1 MLEAHGLLQLT
12 MRSETA
18 RIQAQFVSRNS
29 SHNAGTKSAD
39 GTSDIAGT
47 GSGSGGNPGTKSAI
61 TLPKGAS
68 TGPMKEFWQR
78 AADKAAAYA
87 PSADTMKK
95 LQDASKDDNKEIAA
109 QKMQQAKSKLQSL
122 RLQAQLAAASGD
134 KQQLRRLAQ
143 EVAAAARDVASAA
156 HDLAG
161 SVVDSVTGDSA
172 SVPVTTT
179 GGDGSAE
186 GATGD
191 AASGEAAPDGSAA
204 AAASTPTGEALA
216 NPAASATGAG
226 LSQADTHKADGH
238 SNEGRSSAESET
250 PASPSTDNDPLG
262 TALQAKATDKNTPL
276 YAQDPPQDGDK
287 FAWGQKALNSLS
299 TDANNALSQ
308 ARGLLA
314 FIASLVRGKRKSG
327 EGNEDDRFFN
337 ELQRMVDDAQ
347 ASVNHDISGASQ
359 ELVAAQTD
367 ATDASAGL
375 GTGDGSSSLF
385 GIESVTITTQV
396 TTTAVFLNITT

>member
-18 RIQAQFVSRNS
+18 RIQAQFIARNS
-29 SHNAGTKSAD
+29 SHNAATKPAD
-39 GTSDIAGT
+39 DAAGSIST
-47 GSGSGGNPGTKSAI
+47 GSTGSSSSGTKSAI
-61 TLPKGAS
+61 TLPKGAT

-78 AADKAAAYA
+78 AADKAAENA
-87 PSADTMKK
+87 PSADTLKK

-156 HDLAG
+156 HDFAG
-161 SVVDSVTGDSA
+161 SVVDSVSGDSA
-172 SVPVTTT
+172 SVPLTTT
-179 GGDGSAE
+179 GGDGTSEGESGETGDTGAASGPSAE
-186 GATGD
+186 GSANPAGSTTG
-191 AASGEAAPDGSAA
+191 
-204 AAASTPTGEALA
+204 AAASPDTTHETAGRS
-216 NPAASATGAG
+216 PAAGNTEAG
-226 LSQADTHKADGH
+226 
-238 SNEGRSSAESET
+238 T
-250 PASPSTDNDPLG
+250 PANPSTDNDPLG
-262 TALQAKATDKNTPL
+262 TALQAKATDKNAPL

-299 TDANNALSQ
+299 TDANNAMSQ

-314 FIASLVRGKRKSG
+314 FIATLVRGKRKSG

-359 ELVAAQTD
+359 ELVADQT
-367 ATDASAGL
+367 AAADASAGL
-375 GTGDGSSSLF
+375 GTGDGSSSQF
-385 GIESVTITTQV
+385 GIESITMTTQV

>member
-18 RIQAQFVSRNS
+18 RIQAQFASRNS
-29 SHNAGTKSAD
+29 SHKAGAKSAD
-39 GTSDIAGT
+39 ATSDLAGT
-47 GSGSGGNPGTKSAI
+47 GNSSIGDPGTKSAI
-61 TLPKGAS
+61 SLPKGAT

-78 AADKAAAYA
+78 AADKAAKNA
-87 PSADTMKK
+87 PSADTMKR

-109 QKMQQAKSKLQSL
+109 QKMQQAKAKLQSL

-161 SVVDSVTGDSA
+161 GIVDSVGGDSA
-172 SVPVTTT
+172 SVPLTPA
-179 GGDGSAE
+179 GGGSAE
-186 GATGD
+186 GDAVAAGD
-191 AASGEAAPDGSAA
+191 AAPDGTTATA
-204 AAASTPTGEALA
+204 GGAPAQTGEGLA
-216 NPAASATGAG
+216 GSATGPDAIPND
-226 LSQADTHKADGH
+226 AHRADG
-238 SNEGRSSAESET
+238 RSDPAGDAESGT
-250 PASPSTDNDPLG
+250 SAGQAADNDPLG
-262 TALQAKATDKNTPL
+262 TALKTKATNENTPL
-276 YAQDPPQDGDK
+276 YAQDAPQEGDK
-287 FAWGQKALNSLS
+287 FAWGQKALNGLS

-327 EGNEDDRFFN
+327 EDNEDDRFFN
-337 ELQRMVDDAQ
+337 ELQRVVDDAL

-359 ELVAAQTD
+359 QLVADQTE
-367 ATDASAGL
+367 AADASAGAV
-375 GTGDGSSSLF
+375 TADGGSSLF
-385 GIESVTITTQV
+385 GIESVTVTTQV